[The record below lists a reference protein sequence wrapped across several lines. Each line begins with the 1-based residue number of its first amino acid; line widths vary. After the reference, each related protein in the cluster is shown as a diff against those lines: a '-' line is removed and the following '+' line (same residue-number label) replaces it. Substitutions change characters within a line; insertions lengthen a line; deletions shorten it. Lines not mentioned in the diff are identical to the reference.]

1 MTSGTIS
8 FTDIPHTLLNY
19 PIEETKRKLIY
30 SPRMLQNMRLG
41 TLIKFARELKGKKPV
56 DIDKIQSMGLLAVK
70 LGQICALR
78 PDLLE
83 PDRCIQLQEL
93 YSRAPTIPSENFEKL
108 LAKYTDEKFR
118 SEFKHIE
125 TVPFAAASIG
135 QIHKAELNDGS
146 RVVIKIIKGDF
157 KKSFERDVKRMKRW
171 MKMGLFFNPKLKKVG
186 NPIGLLNHIEDYTLR
201 ELNLLNEIT
210 GKERLENLADEYSE
224 KFPMPKLRFPKIWK
238 NLSNENVLV
247 MEEVKEPT
255 LESHLNSGTMEWDD
269 LLQLFRIHGAYMFG
283 MGVFHG
289 DLHPG
294 NAMMGEDK
302 NFIFIDTGAIC
313 EAPDHVRKALFGFF
327 YFLAKGELKNAFDAM
342 LTMADVAPSG
352 KTLQTYYDSMFE
364 LYDGFVGTSVS
375 EVSLTQQMMKTVKAA
390 VLAGCSFGDEAFP
403 IIRSLMY
410 MDGMV
415 LKGHPNVDL
424 ISSMGPYLDEFATLI
439 DTSTLLERAPTS
451 ARKMM
456 DKNPSLISKTTA

>member
-1 MTSGTIS
+1 MRLT
-8 FTDIPHTLLNY
+8 TLL
-19 PIEETKRKLIY
+19 R
-30 SPRMLQNMRLG
+30 
-41 TLIKFARELKGKKPV
+41 FAKELRGKKPV

-83 PDRCIQLQEL
+83 PERCIQLQEL
-93 YSRAPTIPSENFEKL
+93 YSRAPTIPEENFEKL
-108 LAKYTDEKFR
+108 LSKYTDEGFSNNFNFIDSK
-118 SEFKHIE
+118 
-125 TVPFAAASIG
+125 PFAAASIG
-135 QIHKAELNDGS
+135 QIHRAELKDGTK
-146 RVVIKIIKGDF
+146 VVIKIIKGDF
-157 KKSFERDVKRMKRW
+157 KKTFEKDVKRMKRW
-171 MKMGLFFNPKLKKVG
+171 MRMGLFFNPKLKKVG

-210 GKERLENLADEYSE
+210 GKERLEKLAEEYSG

-238 NLSNENVLV
+238 ELSNENLLV
-247 MEEVKEPT
+247 MEEITHPT
-255 LESHLNSGTMEWDD
+255 LESHLNSKTMEWDD

-294 NAMMGEDK
+294 NAMMTNEKD
-302 NFIFIDTGAIC
+302 FIFIDTGAIC
-313 EAPDHVRKALFGFF
+313 EAPEHVRKALFGFF
-327 YFLAKGELKNAFDAM
+327 FFLAKGELKNAFDAM
-342 LTMADVAPSG
+342 LTMAAVAPTG

-415 LKGHPNVDL
+415 LKGHPHVDL

-439 DTSTLLERAPTS
+439 DTSTLLMNTQQS
-451 ARKMM
+451 GWKTV
-456 DKNPSLISKTTA
+456 DKNRPLISKTTA

>member
-1 MTSGTIS
+1 MRLR
-8 FTDIPHTLLNY
+8 TLL
-19 PIEETKRKLIY
+19 RF
-30 SPRMLQNMRLG
+30 S
-41 TLIKFARELKGKKPV
+41 RELRGKKPV
-56 DIDKIQSMGLLAVK
+56 NIEKIQSMGLLAVK

-93 YSRAPTIPSENFEKL
+93 YSRAPTIPEENFEKL
-108 LAKYTDEKFR
+108 LSKYTDEGFSDNFNFIDSK
-118 SEFKHIE
+118 
-125 TVPFAAASIG
+125 PFAAASIG
-135 QIHKAELNDGS
+135 QIHRAELKDGTK
-146 RVVIKIIKGDF
+146 VVIKIIKGDF
-157 KKSFERDVKRMKRW
+157 KKTFEKDVRRMKRW
-171 MKMGLFFNPKLKKVG
+171 MRMGLFFNPKLKKVG

-210 GKERLENLADEYSE
+210 GKERLEKLAEEYSG

-238 NLSNENVLV
+238 ELSNENLLV
-247 MEEVKEPT
+247 MEEVTHPT
-255 LESHLNSGTMEWDD
+255 LESHLNSKTMEWDD

-294 NAMMGEDK
+294 NAMMTDDK
-302 NFIFIDTGAIC
+302 DFIFIDTGAIC
-313 EAPDHVRKALFGFF
+313 EAPEHVRKALFGFF
-327 YFLAKGELKNAFDAM
+327 FFLAKGELKNAFDAM
-342 LTMADVAPSG
+342 LTMAAVAPTG

-415 LKGHPNVDL
+415 LKGHPHVDL

-439 DTSTLLERAPTS
+439 DTSTLLVNTQQS
-451 ARKMM
+451 GWKTV
-456 DKNPSLISKTTA
+456 DKNRPLITKTTA

>member
-1 MTSGTIS
+1 MRLT
-8 FTDIPHTLLNY
+8 TLL
-19 PIEETKRKLIY
+19 R
-30 SPRMLQNMRLG
+30 
-41 TLIKFARELKGKKPV
+41 FAKELRGKKPV

-93 YSRAPTIPSENFEKL
+93 YSRAPTIPEENFEKL
-108 LAKYTDEKFR
+108 LSKYTDESFTDNFNFIDSK
-118 SEFKHIE
+118 
-125 TVPFAAASIG
+125 PFAAASIG
-135 QIHKAELNDGS
+135 QIHRAELKDGTK
-146 RVVIKIIKGDF
+146 VVIKIIKGDF
-157 KKSFERDVKRMKRW
+157 KKTFEKDVKRMKRW
-171 MKMGLFFNPKLKKVG
+171 MRMGLFFNPKLKKVG

-210 GKERLENLADEYSE
+210 GKERLEKLAAEYSGT
-224 KFPMPKLRFPKIWK
+224 FPMPKLQFPKIWK
-238 NLSNENVLV
+238 ELSNENLLV
-247 MEEVKEPT
+247 MEEITHPT
-255 LESHLNSGTMEWDD
+255 LESHLNSKTMEWDD

-294 NAMMGEDK
+294 NAMMTDDK
-302 NFIFIDTGAIC
+302 DFIFIDTGAIC
-313 EAPDHVRKALFGFF
+313 EAPEHVRKALFGFF

-342 LTMADVAPSG
+342 LTMAAVAPTG

-415 LKGHPNVDL
+415 LKGHPHVDL

-439 DTSTLLERAPTS
+439 DTSTLLVNTQQS
-451 ARKMM
+451 GWKTV
-456 DKNPSLISKTTA
+456 DKNRPLISKTTA

>member
-1 MTSGTIS
+1 MRLS
-8 FTDIPHTLLNY
+8 TLL
-19 PIEETKRKLIY
+19 R
-30 SPRMLQNMRLG
+30 
-41 TLIKFARELKGKKPV
+41 FARELKGKKPV

-93 YSRAPTIPSENFEKL
+93 YSRAPSIPSENFDKL
-108 LAKYTDEKFR
+108 LDKYTDRNFR
-118 SEFKHIE
+118 SNFNYIE
-125 TVPFAAASIG
+125 SEPFAAASIG
-135 QIHKAELNDGS
+135 QIHRAELRDGS
-146 RVVIKIIKGDF
+146 RVVIKLIKGDF
-157 KKSFERDVKRMKRW
+157 KKSFEKDVRRMKRW
-171 MKMGLFFNPKLKKVG
+171 MKLGLLFNPKLKKVG

-210 GKERLENLADEYSE
+210 GKERLEKLAEEYSE

-238 NLSNENVLV
+238 ELSSENVLV
-247 MEEVKEPT
+247 MEEITEPT
-255 LESHLNSGTMEWDD
+255 LESHLNAGTMEWED

-294 NAMMGEDK
+294 NAMMGSDK
-302 NFIFIDTGAIC
+302 NFVFIDTGAIC
-313 EAPDHVRKALFGFF
+313 EAPNHVRKALFGFF
-327 YFLAKGELKNAFDAM
+327 YFLARGELQNAFDAM

-352 KTLQTYYDSMFE
+352 KTLETYYDSMYE

-415 LKGHPNVDL
+415 LKGHPEVDL

-439 DTSTLLERAPTS
+439 DTTTLLNKEPATNWKS
-451 ARKMM
+451 VG
-456 DKNPSLISKTTA
+456 KNRPLITKTTA